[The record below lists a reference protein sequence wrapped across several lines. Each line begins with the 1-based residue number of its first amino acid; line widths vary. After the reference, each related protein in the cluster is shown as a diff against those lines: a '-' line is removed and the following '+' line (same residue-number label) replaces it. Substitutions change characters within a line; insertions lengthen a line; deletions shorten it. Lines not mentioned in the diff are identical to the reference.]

1 MKNCLILLLGLIS
14 MQIQGQTLRFDVFQ
28 GIPVK
33 QNGLSKSNAWA
44 GGMNAMQYQRMDLNG
59 DGVMDLVTFDRT
71 SQQISTFL
79 QDSAGAFTFAPHYI
93 AQFPRIEN
101 WFVLV
106 DYNQDG
112 FMDLFCAT
120 GAGIK
125 VYQNKTSLGQFRFE
139 KVQDPIYSQG
149 FAGLINLY
157 VAAPDIPVIADVD
170 GDGDVDVLAF
180 EPGGHYIE
188 FHENVSIQKS
198 GKADLA
204 FEKSSQNWG
213 NIVHN
218 DCQDAQIVN
227 SDIRSEAVSQPR
239 RVDHVGNALGRT
251 ASNDLFMGHVSCSNL
266 TYLKNQGT
274 NAEVNY
280 SNFDFDFLRT
290 YPAVSGIFM
299 AAMPLQLTGNRED
312 LFVSVN
318 TSDNAGF
325 LQDFQHSSFRM
336 KEGQVTPFLQDQMI
350 DVGEKA
356 SPCMVDV
363 DSDGDLDL
371 LIGHAGYRNSNDVRA
386 GIYLFENQAG
396 EFIFKTA
403 DYVGLASRESLTD
416 IVIQNQH
423 GQVLVVGQSSFGPKV
438 FNISNQ
444 QLQVINLD
452 LTLGET
458 PVMSPWGTM
467 VLSKAG
473 RLVWGSNADWGQ
485 LRKESWELRTCQFA
499 DLDGDGTVEF
509 IGIDLEGM
517 WHIGNYEAGTNSLV
531 WRTADFQGFTVGRNT
546 RLSVA
551 DLNADGRV
559 DLVVGTGAG
568 GVYLL
573 ENKSSLPVWD
583 ALDTQTL
590 QVWPNPT
597 AGIVYVLANQSGELQ
612 VYNQA
617 GQVISIKT
625 LQAGKTFEFIHADMS
640 LLRFVDATGKVS
652 TRKIQHN

>member
-1 MKNCLILLLGLIS
+1 

-28 GIPVK
+28 GLPVK
-33 QNGLSKSNAWA
+33 QNGISKTNPWA

-251 ASNDLFMGHVSCSNL
+251 SGNDLFMGHVSCSNL
-266 TYLKNQGT
+266 TYLKNRGT
-274 NAEVNY
+274 NAEVKY

-325 LQDFQHSSFRM
+325 LQDFQHSSFRI
-336 KEGQVTPFLQDQMI
+336 KEGQVNPFLQDQMI

-386 GIYLFENQAG
+386 GIYLYENQAG

-403 DYVGLASRESLTD
+403 DYLGLASRESLTD

-423 GQVLVVGQSSFGPKV
+423 GQILIVGQSSFGPKV

-444 QLQVINLD
+444 QLQVISMD
-452 LTLGET
+452 LSLGET

-473 RLVWGSNADWGQ
+473 RLMLGSNADWGQ
-485 LRKESWELRTCQFA
+485 LSKETWQLRTCQFA
-499 DLDGDGTVEF
+499 DVDGDGATAECTLAITPLGADVR
-509 IGIDLEGM
+509 ID
-517 WHIGNYEAGTNSLV
+517 
-531 WRTADFQGFTVGRNT
+531 F
-546 RLSVA
+546 
-551 DLNADGRV
+551 
-559 DLVVGTGAG
+559 
-568 GVYLL
+568 
-573 ENKSSLPVWD
+573 P
-583 ALDTQTL
+583 
-590 QVWPNPT
+590 
-597 AGIVYVLANQSGELQ
+597 
-612 VYNQA
+612 
-617 GQVISIKT
+617 
-625 LQAGKTFEFIHADMS
+625 
-640 LLRFVDATGKVS
+640 
-652 TRKIQHN
+652 